1 MKKQWIS
8 ILIVGLTFGTAWAIR
23 GQFGHEQGAAWAG
36 GIGALAMVLVSQR
49 KDWYSKILLIT
60 LSSAI
65 GWGAGGMISY
75 GQVVGYG
82 RSMDFLNA
90 SYGLLMLFVIGAL
103 FGLLGGGFVGL
114 TLGSSNEKRVNWG
127 CLIAEMAAGGLI
139 TYSLLIDQFEILMTP
154 PRSEAWAVCLGAG
167 LAMLWH
173 MVRNEHNSPL
183 RVGLFSALGAG
194 FGFAFGNFLQ
204 IVGNLLEINF
214 NMWNVMEYSIGFF
227 GGISMAYGVFT
238 SGWPEESLIPERWEN
253 KTALLL
259 TFVFIPFI
267 VFNQSRLYEVLLGNA
282 AENKDLNEITLSGSI
297 AAAIIITAMALI
309 GWIVTVKAEDSF
321 KRKDIL
327 VLFILY
333 FASYILISYCV
344 TGAFSGHFMLNH
356 HLYVANILLVLVL
369 LGQQFPAFINNSGL
383 VIKGTKWL
391 QYFAAIIVIIL
402 ILTLILINIHG
413 ELNGANARFPYD
425 PQTPQGGL

>member
-8 ILIVGLTFGTAWAIR
+8 ILIVGLTLGTAWAIR

-36 GIGALAMVLVSQR
+36 GIGALALVLVSQR
-49 KDWYSKILLIT
+49 KDWYSKILLIA
-60 LSSAI
+60 LSSAV

-82 RSMDFLNA
+82 RSMDFLNS

-114 TLGSSNEKRVNWG
+114 TLGSSREKRINWG

-139 TYSLLIDQFEILMTP
+139 AYSFLIDQLEILMTP

-167 LAMLWH
+167 LAMVWH
-173 MVRNEHNSPL
+173 MVRNKHNSPL
-183 RVGLFSALGAG
+183 RVALFSALGAG

-204 IVGNLLEINF
+204 IVGNIIEISF

-227 GGISMAYGVFT
+227 GGIAMAYGVFT
-238 SGWPEESLIPERWEN
+238 SEWPEESLIPERWEN
-253 KTALLL
+253 RTAFLL

-267 VFNQSRLYEVLLGNA
+267 VFNQSRLYHLLLGNT
-282 AENKDLNEITLSGSI
+282 AENQDLNVIALSGSI
-297 AAAIIITAMALI
+297 SAAIIITAMVVI
-309 GWIVTVKAEDSF
+309 GWIVTVKSRDSF
-321 KRKDIL
+321 KRKDVQ

-333 FASYILISYCV
+333 FASYIFISYCV
-344 TGAFSGHFMLNH
+344 TGAFSGTFLLNH
-356 HLYVANILLVLVL
+356 HLYVANILAVLIL
-369 LGQQFPAFINNSGL
+369 LGQRFPAFINHSGL
-383 VIKGTKWL
+383 EMKGTEWL
-391 QYFAAIIVIIL
+391 QYFTAIIVLII

-413 ELNGANARFPYD
+413 ELNGANARFP
-425 PQTPQGGL
+425 

>member
-8 ILIVGLTFGTAWAIR
+8 ILIVGLTLGTAWAIR

-36 GIGALAMVLVSQR
+36 GIGALALVLVSQR

-82 RSMDFLNA
+82 RSMDFLNS

-114 TLGSSNEKRVNWG
+114 TLGSSREKRINWG

-139 TYSLLIDQFEILMTP
+139 AYSFLIDQLEILMTP

-167 LAMLWH
+167 LAMVWH
-173 MVRNEHNSPL
+173 MVRNKHNSPL
-183 RVGLFSALGAG
+183 KVALFSALGAG

-204 IVGNLLEINF
+204 IVGNVMEISF

-227 GGISMAYGVFT
+227 GGIAMAYGVFT
-238 SGWPEESLIPERWEN
+238 SEWPEESLIPERWEN
-253 KTALLL
+253 RTAFLL

-267 VFNQSRLYEVLLGNA
+267 VFNQSRLYHLLLGNT
-282 AENKDLNEITLSGSI
+282 AENQDLNVIALSGSI
-297 AAAIIITAMALI
+297 SAAIIITAMAVI
-309 GWIVTVKAEDSF
+309 GWLVTVKSRDSF
-321 KRKDIL
+321 KRKDVQ

-333 FASYILISYCV
+333 FASYIFISYCV
-344 TGAFSGHFMLNH
+344 TGAFSGTFLLNH
-356 HLYVANILLVLVL
+356 HLYVANILAVLVL
-369 LGQQFPAFINNSGL
+369 LGQRFPAFINHSGL
-383 VIKGTKWL
+383 EMKGTEWL
-391 QYFAAIIVIIL
+391 QYFTAIIVLII

-413 ELNGANARFPYD
+413 ELNGANARFP
-425 PQTPQGGL
+425 

>member
-36 GIGALAMVLVSQR
+36 GIGALALVLVSQR

-60 LSSAI
+60 LSSAV

-75 GQVVGYG
+75 GKVVGYG
-82 RSMDFLNA
+82 RSIDFLNA

-103 FGLLGGGFVGL
+103 FGLIGGGFVGL
-114 TLGSSNEKRVNWG
+114 TLGSSREKRINWG

-139 TYSLLIDQFEILMTP
+139 TYSFLIEQLEILMTP

-167 LAMLWH
+167 LAMVWH
-173 MVRNEHNSPL
+173 MARNKLDSPL
-183 RVGLFSALGAG
+183 RVALFSALGAG

-204 IVGNLLEINF
+204 IMGNVLEINF

-227 GGISMAYGVFT
+227 GGTAMAYAVFT
-238 SGWPEESLIPERWEN
+238 SEWTEESLIPERWEN
-253 KTALLL
+253 RTAFLL

-267 VFNQSRLYEVLLGNA
+267 VFNQSRLYHLLLGNT
-282 AENKDLNEITLSGSI
+282 AENQDLNVIALSGSI
-297 AAAIIITAMALI
+297 SAAIIITAMAVI
-309 GWIVTVKAEDSF
+309 GWLVTVKSRDSF
-321 KRKDIL
+321 KRKDVQ

-333 FASYILISYCV
+333 FASYIFISYCV
-344 TGAFSGHFMLNH
+344 TGAFSGTFLLNH
-356 HLYVANILLVLVL
+356 HLYVANILAVLVL
-369 LGQQFPAFINNSGL
+369 LGQRFPAFINHSGL
-383 VIKGTKWL
+383 EMKGTEWL
-391 QYFAAIIVIIL
+391 QYFTAIIVLII

-413 ELNGANARFPYD
+413 ELNGANARFP
-425 PQTPQGGL
+425 

>member
-8 ILIVGLTFGTAWAIR
+8 ILIVGLTLGTAWAIR

-36 GIGALAMVLVSQR
+36 GIGALALVLVSQR

-82 RSMDFLNA
+82 RSMDFLNS

-114 TLGSSNEKRVNWG
+114 TLGSSREKRINWG

-139 TYSLLIDQFEILMTP
+139 AYSFLIDQLEILMTP

-167 LAMLWH
+167 LAMVWH
-173 MVRNEHNSPL
+173 MVRNKHNSPL
-183 RVGLFSALGAG
+183 KVALFSALGAG

-204 IVGNLLEINF
+204 IVGNVMEISF

-238 SGWPEESLIPERWEN
+238 SEWPEESLIPERWEN
-253 KTALLL
+253 RTAFLL

-267 VFNQSRLYEVLLGNA
+267 VFNQSRLYHLLLGNT
-282 AENKDLNEITLSGSI
+282 AENQDLNVIALSGSI
-297 AAAIIITAMALI
+297 SAAIIITAMVVI
-309 GWIVTVKAEDSF
+309 GWIVTVKSRDSF
-321 KRKDIL
+321 KRKDVQ

-333 FASYILISYCV
+333 FASYIFISYCV
-344 TGAFSGHFMLNH
+344 TGAFSGTFLLNH
-356 HLYVANILLVLVL
+356 HLYVANILAVLVL
-369 LGQQFPAFINNSGL
+369 LGQRFPAFINHSGL
-383 VIKGTKWL
+383 EMKGTEWL
-391 QYFAAIIVIIL
+391 QYFTAIIVLII

-413 ELNGANARFPYD
+413 ELNGANARFP
-425 PQTPQGGL
+425 